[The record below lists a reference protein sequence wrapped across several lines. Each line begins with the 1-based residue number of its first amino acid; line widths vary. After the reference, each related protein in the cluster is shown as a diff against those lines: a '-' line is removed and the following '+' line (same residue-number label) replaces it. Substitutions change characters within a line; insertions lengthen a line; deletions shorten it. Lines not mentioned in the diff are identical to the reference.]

1 MIWKPK
7 EKELTPE
14 EAVAIAKK
22 DLAPFWFGSSPL
34 LAGFAHEGHSLIVP
48 LSSEFVKK
56 NWMIL
61 LIDPTDF
68 EGENAIFYAK
78 EWYRRYHQNNFGFII
93 VLVPSYEYMRL
104 PASIQKLMEK
114 QQISFPLVLDAEGTL
129 AHALNATKLPKT
141 VLLNQGR
148 VIQAYEGDEDFKEIE
163 NHLQKFLRSL
173 DPGLALLP
181 LFSPKEARV
190 VDVDRYEFGYKPKI
204 GSPVMTFP
212 SPGFVVGEDKI
223 RRAKF
228 VHHRDGNEEG
238 EGLSKFIISG
248 EWQQYPEGIVT
259 SDPNAYIQLT
269 SPAERVSLIAAPA
282 GKAGLEPPRI
292 SVEVGGR
299 AVYDAISGED
309 LKMEDSGESQVRVV
323 KPLFY
328 HILVNLPKD
337 HRKVVLRFL
346 NAKRG
351 PIALYGIRFGGKY
364 SSET

>member
-34 LAGFAHEGHSLIVP
+34 LAGIAHEGHSLIVP
-48 LSSEFVKK
+48 LSKEFIKK
-56 NWMIL
+56 RWLIF
-61 LIDPTDF
+61 LIDPTAF

-78 EWYRRYHQNNFGFII
+78 EWYRRYHLNNLGFII
-93 VLVPSYEYMRL
+93 VLVPSYDYMRL
-104 PASIQKLMEK
+104 PASIQKFMEK
-114 QQISFPLVLDAEGTL
+114 QQISFPLVLDAEGSL

-141 VLLNQGR
+141 VLLDNGR
-148 VIQAYEGDEDFKEIE
+148 VIQAYEGNQEFNEIE
-163 NHLQKFLRSL
+163 DCLQKFLRST

-181 LFSPKEARV
+181 LFSPRETRV
-190 VDVDRYEFGYKPKI
+190 LDVDRYEFGYKPKV
-204 GSPVMTFP
+204 GSPLMVFP
-212 SPGFVVGEDKI
+212 APGFVMGEDNI

-228 VHHRDGNEEG
+228 VRHREGNEDG
-238 EGLSKFIISG
+238 HGLSKFIISG

-259 SDPNAYIQLT
+259 SDSNAYIQLT

-282 GKAGLEPPRI
+282 GKVGLEPPRI
-292 SVEVGGR
+292 SVEVEGR

-309 LKMEDSGESQVRVV
+309 IKMDDSGETQVKVV

-328 HILVNLPKD
+328 HILVGLPKN
-337 HRKVVLRFL
+337 HRNVVLRFS
-346 NAKRG
+346 NAKRA
-351 PIALYGIRFGGKY
+351 PVALYGLRFGDK
-364 SSET
+364 